1 MSMMDNMKKILN
13 QEKENSFLLMEISM
27 LDSFK
32 KTLFMEMENISS
44 IKANPS
50 LEPGIMES

>member
-1 MSMMDNMKKILN
+1 MMDNMKKILN
-13 QEKENSFLLMEISM
+13 QEKENSFLLMVIFM